1 MGLLDSI
8 QNTLFKQSSIN
19 QRFQTQKGMQDDSPQ
34 SLNPVEASLSSQVT
48 RPNVPNFPSPVVGGL
63 SGIGKSNP
71 FLISSEISMLG
82 KTRHMG
88 ENKPLEQAMFIGYHN
103 EKAIY
108 GGGQIFVLA

>member
-19 QRFQTQKGMQDDSPQ
+19 QRFQAQKGLQDGGMA
-34 SLNPVEASLSSQVT
+34 PVEAPSGSQVT
-48 RPNVPNFPSPVVGGL
+48 RPSMPNFPTPVAGGF

-71 FLISSEISMLG
+71 FLISSELPTLG

-88 ENKPLEQAMFIGYHN
+88 ENKPLEQPMFIGYHN
-103 EKAIY
+103 EKPIY
-108 GGGQIFVLA
+108 GGGQIFLLA